1 MVDKPDYEAQLIA
14 MKTIMEV
21 LEPLDGTARESVLT
35 WVTTQLGIKQVSIGR
50 QDANL
55 RPAQPLQT
63 PNSGHRPGT
72 INVVAQKLG
81 AQSARELLLSA
92 AAHLTAYQGKDSFT
106 RDELVERAKEARNW
120 KSNHSNQIAVNI
132 KRMVEAGE
140 LFEKARDVFSL
151 SENTLSDIEGR
162 LAA

>member
-1 MVDKPDYEAQLIA
+1 

-21 LEPLDGTARESVLT
+21 LEPLDGAARESVLT
-35 WVTTQLGIKQVSIGR
+35 WVSGQLGIKHSNVGSHGDGQRSAATTN
-50 QDANL
+50 AN
-55 RPAQPLQT
+55 
-63 PNSGHRPGT
+63 NGHRPGT
-72 INVVAQKLG
+72 INVVAPKLG
-81 AQSARELLLSA
+81 AQSARELLLAA

-120 KSNHSNQIAVNI
+120 KSNHANQIAINI
-132 KRMVEAGE
+132 KRMLDAGE

-151 SENTLSDIEGR
+151 SEEALNDIEGR